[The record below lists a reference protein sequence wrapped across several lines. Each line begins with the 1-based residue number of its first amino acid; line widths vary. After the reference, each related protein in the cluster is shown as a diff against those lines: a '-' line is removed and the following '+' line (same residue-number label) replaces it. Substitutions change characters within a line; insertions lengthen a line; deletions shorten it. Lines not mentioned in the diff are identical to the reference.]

1 MVAKNYLPNEIVNSP
16 KKVFHYQLMFGLKK
30 FDKKLAE
37 TFDSKKINAQAI
49 FNNDYLQYIIKEHI
63 NGRRNHKSLL
73 WKLYVFQ
80 NWYDNSLIKLE
91 MINISQ
97 NFEKNFTT
105 S

>member
-1 MVAKNYLPNEIVNSP
+1 MVAKNYLPNEIVNLP
-16 KKVFHYQLMFGLKK
+16 KKGFSLPIDVWFKK
-30 FDKKLAE
+30 SLTKKLAE

-80 NWYDNSLIKLE
+80 NWYDNSLIKL
-91 MINISQ
+91 
-97 NFEKNFTT
+97 
-105 S
+105 